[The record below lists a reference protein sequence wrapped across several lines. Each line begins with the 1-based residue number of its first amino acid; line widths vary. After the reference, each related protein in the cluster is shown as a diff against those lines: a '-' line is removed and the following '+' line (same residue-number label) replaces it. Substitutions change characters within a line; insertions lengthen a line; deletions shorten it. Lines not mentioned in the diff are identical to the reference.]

1 MDLNLAIKSILAEK
15 GMRQNELQSVLGM
28 SSKQSLSN
36 KINNNRWT
44 VGELAK
50 VIDYIGGEL
59 VIRINDRDINIT

>member
-1 MDLNLAIKSILAEK
+1 MDLSLAIKSILAEK

-44 VGELAK
+44 VSELAK

-59 VIRINDRDINIT
+59 VIRINNRDISIT